1 MIKIVNINELIEELS
16 QKNNAIKTKDLIDYL
31 IAFQLENI
39 ENCNSNKTSLEAM
52 DSIIQLVELRDK
64 S

>member
-39 ENCNSNKTSLEAM
+39 ENCNSSKISLEAM